1 MSKIG
6 ENGAINCTTMRTAAL
21 VGTESPGGSA
31 ARGGDSNSVPVIA
44 PAPGDARKATRS
56 ATSRGWVGRPIEIPP
71 GEAPSGPFA
80 RPRSPCR
87 RFSPMRESRPRQQQL
102 PLNRGDVDD
111 DARAPLKHLRQQR
124 PIQPHRWKQILV
136 ERPLPFGVIECR
148 ETPAGNGRTADDM
161 NNDVNSASYSV
172 TASTTAAQPSAVAIS
187 AATNKS
193 SGASVS
199 GRARADASTLAP
211 PSRIA
216 PLQLRRFPSCRPS
229 RACASRQ
236 GRGRHASP
244 DLQGADSVI
253 SRQAETVG

>member
-21 VGTESPGGSA
+21 VGTESPGGLGSTRRQLRFRAGDRSGAGRREESNEISNFSGLGWATNWNPARESHQALLRGRVVRA
-31 ARGGDSNSVPVIA
+31 AGFRQS
-44 PAPGDARKATRS
+44 RK
-56 ATSRGWVGRPIEIPP
+56 
-71 GEAPSGPFA
+71 
-80 RPRSPCR
+80 
-87 RFSPMRESRPRQQQL
+87 SRPRQRQL

-136 ERPLPFGVIECR
+136 ERPLPFDVIECG
-148 ETPAGNGRTADDM
+148 ESSAGNGRTADDM
-161 NNDVNSASYSV
+161 NNDVDSASYSV